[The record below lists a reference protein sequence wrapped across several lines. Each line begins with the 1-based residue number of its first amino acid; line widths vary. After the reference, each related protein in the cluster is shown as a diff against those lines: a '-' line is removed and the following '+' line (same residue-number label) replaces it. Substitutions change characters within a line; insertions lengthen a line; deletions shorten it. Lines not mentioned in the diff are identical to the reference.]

1 MTIRMRS
8 LGAVA
13 LGISLALSA
22 LPAIAAEAKV
32 PAATVMVVDI
42 PKVLNESRQT
52 KKIRETRETFAEK
65 FRKEFDAEGSKLRD
79 EEKQIVD
86 QRTVLSPEAFV
97 EKQKAFNAKAA
108 NFEKRT
114 RIRFLS
120 LDTATDTA
128 MKQVGMH
135 LSQIVREF
143 ASEVGANLVL
153 SRTQV
158 EYFEPA
164 MDRTDAVLERLNTK
178 VKEIT
183 FPNPMEVEKE
193 LQSRVDAENAKRQ
206 GAAAKDAKKK

>member
-13 LGISLALSA
+13 LGLFLSFSA
-22 LPAIAAEAKV
+22 PPAMAATAKV
-32 PAATVMVVDI
+32 PAASVMVVDI
-42 PKVLNESRQT
+42 PKVISESRQT

-65 FRKEFDAEGSKLRD
+65 FRKEFDAEGAKLRE
-79 EEKQIVD
+79 EEKQITD

-108 NFEKRT
+108 SFEKRT

-135 LSQIVREF
+135 LAQIIREL
-143 ASEVGANLVL
+143 AGEVGANIVL
-153 SRTQV
+153 SRTQI
-158 EYFEPA
+158 EYFDPA
-164 MDRTDAVLERLNTK
+164 TDKTDIALERLNTK

-193 LQSRVDAENAKRQ
+193 LQNRVDAEAAKRQ